1 VPRVSYTQQ
10 FKNPGEVERF
20 PKLKLDKGEKSRI
33 WLPEEP
39 WMEWYHRIEA
49 PMIED
54 GEIVMEVKD
63 TKRGPVEAMKMD
75 WIGSAFCL
83 GKTGTPDDP
92 GPLMLEGIDPG
103 NCPVCES
110 AASNTGVGGPQQR
123 FATNVIKYKVRGRGQ
138 NPYDLAAPVSA
149 EVRVW
154 AYTGR
159 IHGTLYELG
168 TEFGDLRKHDVKLE
182 LEDGPRADDYQK
194 MKLISVILEPAYKDP
209 KVRQYV
215 TDLWKDPDNRATD
228 EQLRDA
234 CLGRDYARPV
244 LLDMVR
250 RAERQWRDSERGGS
264 SGSSGGDSGAA
275 DAGFNG
281 NLDAGIDSL
290 LGGPAAGADPL
301 ADHPGGTEEFMSAD
315 QRAAAAAEKDRFVEA
330 EMAAADD
337 PFADETPAVS
347 GATTTSTA
355 APAAGSRSRTEP
367 KPAGSAPVSSDDPFA
382 DAGQEAAPSG
392 TTSPADAETAAS
404 TQTAPPSEDAA
415 RDKAVEEAADNLFG
429 ESSGDSAP
437 PEPARTGN
445 GQRRKAKAEEPA
457 PAAVPAGSGGVIDF
471 DDLFKD

>member
-1 VPRVSYTQQ
+1 VPRVSYTQK
-10 FKNPGEVERF
+10 FANPGEVERF
-20 PKLKLDKGEKSRI
+20 PKLKLDKGEKARI

-39 WMEWYHRIEA
+39 WMEWQHRIEA
-49 PMIED
+49 PMIDE

-75 WIGSAFCL
+75 WIANAFCL
-83 GKTGTPDDP
+83 GQTGTPENP
-92 GPLMLEGIDPG
+92 GPLMLEGIDPA

-110 AASNTGVGGPQQR
+110 AANNTGVAPPVQR
-123 FATNVIKYKVRGRGQ
+123 FATNVIKYKVRGRGT
-138 NPYDLAAPVSA
+138 NPYDLASPVSA

-154 AYTGR
+154 AYTAR

-194 MKLISVILEPAYKDP
+194 MKLISVILEPAYKNP
-209 KVRQYV
+209 EVRQYV
-215 TDLWKDPDNRATD
+215 TSLWKDPDNRATD

-264 SGSSGGDSGAA
+264 SGGDAGAA

-281 NLDAGIDSL
+281 SLSDGIDSL
-290 LGGPAAGADPL
+290 LE
-301 ADHPGGTEEFMSAD
+301 DHPGGTEEFMSD
-315 QRAAAAAEKDRFVEA
+315 EQRAEVAAARVEA
-330 EMAAADD
+330 QRGVTEALSSDD
-337 PFADETPAVS
+337 PFADSPTAT

-355 APAAGSRSRTEP
+355 APAAESRSRTEP
-367 KPAGSAPVSSDDPFA
+367 KPAPSAPASETELA
-382 DAGQEAAPSG
+382 EIEREALQG
-392 TTSPADAETAAS
+392 EV
-404 TQTAPPSEDAA
+404 DAA
-415 RDKAVEEAADNLFG
+415 RDKAVEQAADDMFG
-429 ESSGDSAP
+429 ESPGDSAP
-437 PEPARTGN
+437 PEPAKGN
-445 GQRRKAKAEEPA
+445 GRRHKAKAAEPKAEEAKPEPA
-457 PAAVPAGSGGVIDF
+457 AAPAMAGGVIDF